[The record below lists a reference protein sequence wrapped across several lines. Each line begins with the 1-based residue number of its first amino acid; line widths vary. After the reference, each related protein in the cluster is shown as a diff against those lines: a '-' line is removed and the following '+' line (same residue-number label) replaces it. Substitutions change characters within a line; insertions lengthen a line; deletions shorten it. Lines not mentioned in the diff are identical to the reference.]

1 MIILMQKYI
10 ILMQKIILIKEN
22 INNIYIN
29 NINKI
34 TNIINNI
41 KYHNKNIFL
50 YKFLVMK
57 FILVY
62 IHNCL
67 NYFHFEMYLTLIKSK
82 IFDLP

>member
-22 INNIYIN
+22 N